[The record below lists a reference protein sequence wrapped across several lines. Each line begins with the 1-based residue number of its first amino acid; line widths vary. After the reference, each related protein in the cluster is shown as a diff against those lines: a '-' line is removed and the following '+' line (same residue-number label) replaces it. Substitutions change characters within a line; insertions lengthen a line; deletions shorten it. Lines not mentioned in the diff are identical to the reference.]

1 VGRAIVQ
8 QAMERR
14 SEVIILGLMKKRHFT
29 ERAFGGT
36 VDYVIEHAPC
46 EVLVNIVPATG
57 VYESEAKTPS
67 PRAGGPRG
75 GWLPA
80 EAEKPAAAPPE
91 EESPA
96 ARPEGEAPLPEWTP
110 PGVSTDRDAAGD

>member
-1 VGRAIVQ
+1 
-8 QAMERR
+8 M
-14 SEVIILGLMKKRHFT
+14 
-29 ERAFGGT
+29 
-36 VDYVIEHAPC
+36 IEHAPC

-96 ARPEGEAPLPEWTP
+96 PEWTP